1 MSRRSSPP
9 TKPHT
14 PLFSVC
20 IPNFNYA
27 RYLQITIDSV
37 LQQSEQDFEIIVAD
51 NASTDDSVAVVA
63 AFDDPRIVLV
73 RNATNVGFAAN
84 IDRATEPA
92 RGRFRIVLSSD
103 DIMLPGALARYRDV
117 LLAQPNPDACVLTS
131 AVDIVDGEGVRTAIQ
146 HRPAGELFY
155 REVAADAATSHDVV
169 ITPAH
174 EALRASLLHKNTPA
188 MFLATCYSATLFH
201 AVCGYRSGYRMWPDS
216 HFLNKLLSVDDTKL
230 IYVPDRLFG
239 YRVHNQNQMSQE
251 LGRGALKYHLDAYLH
266 TLEFPDAVLNK
277 IGLGRDDLVR
287 VFIEKA
293 VMERGLQA
301 LAAGSRLRALRLLMF
316 GLATY
321 PEAALREKKTAALL
335 GLLGLGPLATVVSR
349 QLAHVMRRSS

>member
-1 MSRRSSPP
+1 MTRRTPLRTP
-9 TKPHT
+9 AP

-27 RYLQITIDSV
+27 RYLRVTLESV
-37 LQQSEQDFEIIVAD
+37 LQQSESDFEIIVAD

-63 AFDDPRIVLV
+63 SFDDPRIVLV
-73 RNATNVGFAAN
+73 RNAINVGFAAN
-84 IDRATEPA
+84 IDRACEPA

-103 DIMLPGALARYRDV
+103 DIMLPGALARYRDI
-117 LLAQPNPDACVLTS
+117 LLAQPDPDACVLTS
-131 AVDIVDGEGVRTAIQ
+131 AVDIIDSDGKHTAVQ
-146 HRPAGELFY
+146 QRAPGELFY
-155 REVAADAATSHDVV
+155 QEVAADTPAHADVV
-169 ITPAH
+169 ITAGYD
-174 EALRASLLHKNTPA
+174 ALRASLLNKNTPT
-188 MFLATCYSATLFH
+188 MFLATCYSGKLFH

-216 HFLNKLLSVDDTKL
+216 HFLNKLLSVAGTRL
-230 IYVPDRLFG
+230 VYVPDRLFG
-239 YRVHNQNQMSQE
+239 YRIHNNNQMSQE

-266 TLEFPDAVLNK
+266 TLEFPEPVLQQL
-277 IGLGRDDLVR
+277 GLTRDDLVK

-321 PEAALREKKTAALL
+321 PEASLREKKTAALI
-335 GLLGLGPLATVVSR
+335 GLLGLGPLASVVTK
-349 QLAHVMRRSS
+349 QIGNIARRARS